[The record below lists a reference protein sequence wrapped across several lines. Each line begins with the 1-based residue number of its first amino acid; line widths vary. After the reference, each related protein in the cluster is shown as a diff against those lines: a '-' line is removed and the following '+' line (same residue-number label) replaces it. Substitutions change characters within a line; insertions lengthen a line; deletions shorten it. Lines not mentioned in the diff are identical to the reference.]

1 MVGKECVQSQTLSE
15 VLGGFQAAD
24 VVEHV
29 EVSVSVGTSSD
40 KSLPVDALELDVGM
54 VLLELEV
61 HEESE
66 VNVWALDA
74 VLVLTGHD
82 ELVEVK
88 HLWEDLHFDLRIQDI
103 INYN

>member
-1 MVGKECVQSQTLSE
+1 MSE
-15 VLGGFQAAD
+15 VLGGLEAAD

-29 EVSVSVGTSSD
+29 KVSVSVNASSNE
-40 KSLPVDALELDVGM
+40 SVPVDALELDVGV
-54 VLLELEV
+54 VLLEVEV

-74 VLVLTGHD
+74 VLVLAGHH

-88 HLWEDLHFDLRIQDI
+88 HLWEHLHFVLSIYKFSR
-103 INYN
+103 Y